1 MHLNNLYGFTV
12 NEIINNGF
20 KNISELKKKLET
32 V

>member
-12 NEIINNGF
+12 NEIINNEI